1 MVRSF
6 VVTQTDGSV
15 AVATINRTKK
25 KSAMDQYQFL
35 KKIKQNR
42 KSEAKQAVSVSSS
55 RQPNLQLG
63 IQTSMSEEHPKSPS
77 KL

>member
-6 VVTQTDGSV
+6 VVTQTDGSL

-35 KKIKQNR
+35 KKIK
-42 KSEAKQAVSVSSS
+42 
-55 RQPNLQLG
+55 
-63 IQTSMSEEHPKSPS
+63 
-77 KL
+77 